1 MATSLEAISEK
12 LEQERQNTL
21 ESILSISGSQAI
33 AKNDYGITVVDD
45 SNVASSL
52 VFKELNKNKYDNCK
66 VN

>member
-45 SNVASSL
+45 
-52 VFKELNKNKYDNCK
+52 
-66 VN
+66 